1 MSVRDLP
8 SPRQGD
14 PPGGTA
20 LGWACTRRFEAQPAL
35 VSVEL
40 LGLNQTLIQLGLPIE
55 QLFTLELVLAEVL
68 NNVVEHAYQDR
79 GEGRIELSVSVH
91 AGFIHCGVTDFGAPM
106 PGGVLPPARRH
117 SPKALALQDL
127 PEGSFGWALIRDLTT
142 GLKYCRDEGTNRLS
156 FRIAL
161 ED

>member
-8 SPRQGD
+8 SPQQGD
-14 PPGGTA
+14 PPKAAA

-68 NNVVEHAYQDR
+68 NNVVEHAYEDS

-91 AGFIHCGVTDFGAPM
+91 DGCIDCRVTDFGAPM
-106 PGGVLPPARRH
+106 PGGALPPARRH
-117 SPKALALQDL
+117 SPRALALQDL

-142 GLKYCRDEGTNRLS
+142 GLEYWRDKGANRLS
-156 FRIAL
+156 FRISL
-161 ED
+161 GG